1 VEGKGVAPL
10 AGARTDQDDERRV
23 THMTQPRWSDD
34 DQLQADLQ
42 QALSKADVD
51 GAVVDA
57 AKAAF
62 AWRTVDEELAALTY
76 DSLLDE
82 SAAVRSGTVEL
93 RSLAFESGSVTVE
106 LDVSPTRIVGQLVP
120 GRQGVIVLQS
130 PTGEVARVAS
140 DDAGY
145 FAIAAPTEPLV
156 RVRCTTDLGSVVT
169 DWVRL

>member
-1 VEGKGVAPL
+1 
-10 AGARTDQDDERRV
+10 
-23 THMTQPRWSDD
+23 MTQARWSDD

-42 QALSKADVD
+42 RALSEAAVD
-51 GAVVDA
+51 DAVVDA

-82 SAAVRSGTVEL
+82 GASVRSGSGTAEL

-130 PTGEVARVAS
+130 PSGEVGRVSS

>member
-1 VEGKGVAPL
+1 
-10 AGARTDQDDERRV
+10 
-23 THMTQPRWSDD
+23 MTQPRWSDD

-42 QALSKADVD
+42 RALTEAAVD
-51 GAVVDA
+51 DAVVDA
-57 AKAAF
+57 ARAAF

-82 SAAVRSGTVEL
+82 STSVRGGGGTAEL

-106 LDVSPTRIVGQLVP
+106 LDVSPSRIVGQLVP

-130 PTGEVARVAS
+130 PTGEVGRVSS

>member
-1 VEGKGVAPL
+1 
-10 AGARTDQDDERRV
+10 
-23 THMTQPRWSDD
+23 MTQARWSDD

-42 QALSKADVD
+42 RALSEAAVD
-51 GAVVDA
+51 DAVVDA

-82 SAAVRSGTVEL
+82 SASVRSGSGTAEL

-130 PTGEVARVAS
+130 PSGEVGRVSS